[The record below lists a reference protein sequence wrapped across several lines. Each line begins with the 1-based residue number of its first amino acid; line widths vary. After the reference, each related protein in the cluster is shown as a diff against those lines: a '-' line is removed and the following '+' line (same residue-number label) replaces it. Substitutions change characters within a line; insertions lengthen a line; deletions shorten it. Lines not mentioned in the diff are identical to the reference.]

1 MDLAGKASQ
10 IAMNRTIGVWTDES
24 TGDLGNKGIAQP
36 SKPENVK
43 RIDELKNS
51 FSEDRTTGLP

>member
-10 IAMNRTIGVWTDES
+10 IAMNRTIGVWIDKG

-36 SKPENVK
+36 SKPENVM
-43 RIDELKNS
+43 RINELKKQ
-51 FSEDRTTGLP
+51 FGG